1 MKHLILPLVVLVLSS
16 CVSTQPE
23 LQSKAQPNLGNVGV
37 VPLPSDYSASRS
49 DSVDLLIEGKE
60 ADDESVH
67 ENAKSISAWLKSFN
81 SPELNQLVIAALK
94 QNYDLRQQALGVRL
108 AEQSV
113 QIAGASLL
121 PTLSFSL
128 NAQRSDNILG
138 QNNQFGLGLSAG
150 YEVDLWGKLNTA
162 QKQAQINLA
171 SQKAQ
176 YQVTERTLVRDVI
189 NASFD
194 VSSADQLLGFL
205 NQRLK
210 NLSESLDVIERG
222 YRRGLNSALD
232 VYLSRNTLE
241 LERAGL
247 ANQHQIKFEA
257 LTSLKLLL
265 GGYPDGKVGVSSPQ
279 LTLFLKPIDAGIPSE
294 LLQRRPDIELAWL
307 NLLAADAGVAIAH
320 KNRFPSVNLSA
331 STNDSNQKLD
341 QLLSGGS
348 LAWSIAASL
357 VQPLFQGGRL
367 AALESQAKILLEQQE
382 KRYLEIVFLAL
393 ANVENELSREQV
405 LVKRVDAF
413 VHAEQNAVA
422 ALALSFDQYQRGLVS
437 YTTVLE
443 SQRRAFD
450 AETTLIQL
458 RNQQL
463 KNRANLLLALGGD
476 F

>member
-1 MKHLILPLVVLVLSS
+1 MKYLLLPMTVLVLTG
-16 CVSTQPE
+16 CVTTEREAYPHLDKVDVE
-23 LQSKAQPNLGNVGV
+23 
-37 VPLPSDYSASRS
+37 PLPADYSARS
-49 DSVDLLIEGKE
+49 SDLVDATTDTKADHDEG
-60 ADDESVH
+60 ES
-67 ENAKSISAWLKSFN
+67 ITAWLISFN
-81 SPELNQLVIAALK
+81 SPELELLVITALNR
-94 QNYDLRQQALGVRL
+94 NYDLKQQALGINL

-113 QIAGASLL
+113 KITGASLL
-121 PTLSFSL
+121 PTLNFSL
-128 NAQRSDNILG
+128 NAQRSDNNLG
-138 QNNQFGLGLSAG
+138 QTNQFGLGLSAS
-150 YEVDLWGKLNTA
+150 YEVDLWGRLKTS

-171 SQKAQ
+171 GQKAK
-176 YQVTERTLVRDVI
+176 YQLAERTLVRDVI

-194 VSSADQLLGFL
+194 VSSAKQLLGFL
-205 NQRLK
+205 SQRLE

-222 YRRGLNSALD
+222 YRSGLNSALD
-232 VYLSRNTLE
+232 VYLARNTLE

-257 LTSLKLLL
+257 LTTLKLLL
-265 GGYPDGKVGVSSPQ
+265 GAYPDGMTNVSSPQ

-320 KNRFPSVNLSA
+320 RNRFPSVNLSA
-331 STNDSNQKLD
+331 SINDSKHELD
-341 QLLSGGS
+341 QLLNGGA

-367 AALESQAKILLEQQE
+367 AALESQAKVLLEQQE

-393 ANVENELSREQV
+393 ADVENELSREQA
-405 LVKRVDAF
+405 LAKRVDAF
-413 VHAEQNAVA
+413 IQAEQNAVA
-422 ALALSFDQYQRGLVS
+422 AQALAFDQYQRGLVS

-463 KNRANLLLALGGD
+463 KNRANLLLALGGNY
-476 F
+476 